1 VGQWL
6 GEDGDRVARW
16 LGDDGGLQA
25 GVRDNGDGGALQKAT
40 SSRQAVVQVLQAD
53 GPGGGGVEAATSGS
67 RGPMAGR

>member
-25 GVRDNGDGGALQKAT
+25 DVRDNGDGGALQEAT
-40 SSRQAVVQVLQAD
+40 SSRQAVVLQAD